1 MDYEKARKELKD
13 YPKLKKKSSRL
24 SEQQEEL
31 QEKILSAGG
40 QKIYGM
46 PSSQGKISDLS
57 DYMVHLEKIS
67 DERALIE
74 KKITDIETRVALI
87 DDLTLSELIE
97 QRYIKEKCWAEVG
110 NEFNRSE
117 SWAKNKNKCAIMAY
131 ANAEEE

>member
-1 MDYEKARKELKD
+1 MNYEKARKELKN
-13 YPKLKKKSSRL
+13 YPRFKKKSARL
-24 SEQQEEL
+24 LEQQEEL
-31 QEKILSAGG
+31 EAKITSAGG
-40 QKIYGM
+40 QKISGM

-67 DERALIE
+67 DERTLIE
-74 KKITDIETRVALI
+74 KKITEIETRVALI
-87 DDLTLSELIE
+87 DDLVLSELIE

-117 SWAKNKNKCAIMAY
+117 SWAKNKNKCAVMVY